1 MQRDRSP
8 PTHHQSPPPAWP
20 HAADPAMPKQTLMM
34 HQRESIGY
42 YHVHVSRVLIGL
54 QRKLRNRMSQQAF
67 RQRQVAYIRDL
78 ERRLART
85 GATENERMA
94 ELEAENQRLRKQL
107 TVFINKLASAQ
118 ASLQKLSQIMHGT
131 LNESDSTDV
140 APVRTDRDVGGEIN
154 ANQEEEMPPP
164 DSTSPTYTERSM
176 DLVPVLGTD
185 QGNQSGR
192 RCGASSVTQHESP
205 NEMIGTFDCL
215 NDAFQTPD
223 RTQGEHTD
231 VGGDSMLDV
240 PTEGQLTLCDE
251 VPGIWSYN
259 YQMGPTAYRRAIE
272 YSPPLRDSSIKC
284 SNSRVS
290 DHINSLR
297 DCTWNQWQHV
307 GMQQPAETRLCGG
320 RQ

>member
-1 MQRDRSP
+1 
-8 PTHHQSPPPAWP
+8 
-20 HAADPAMPKQTLMM
+20 MPKRTLMM
-34 HQRESIGY
+34 HWRESMSY
-42 YHVHVSRVLIGL
+42 HHVHVSRALIGL

-107 TVFINKLASAQ
+107 TVFINKLANAQ

-140 APVRTDRDVGGEIN
+140 APVRTDRDVGGELN
-154 ANQEEEMPPP
+154 ASQEEEMPPP
-164 DSTSPTYTERSM
+164 DSTSPVYTESSM
-176 DLVPVLGTD
+176 DLAPVLGTD

-192 RCGASSVTQHESP
+192 NDGPSSATQHEST
-205 NEMIGTFDCL
+205 NEMIGTFDFL

-223 RTQGEHTD
+223 LTQGEHTD

-240 PTEGQLTLCDE
+240 PAEGHLTLCDE

-259 YQMGPTAYRRAIE
+259 YQMGLTAYWRVIE

-307 GMQQPAETRLCGG
+307 RMQQPAETRLCGG
-320 RQ
+320 R